1 MKIYNNF
8 FYDYL
13 DINPELGS
21 FIGNRNY
28 DEYYSISISEE
39 YRNKY
44 YSLCN
49 KYLNKLQKD
58 KNIWR
63 LVQRLDACVLCRE
76 CFRVPQR

>member
-58 KNIWR
+58 KNIW
-63 LVQRLDACVLCRE
+63 VLLIYT
-76 CFRVPQR
+76 FFYFYLNKHLMLIL